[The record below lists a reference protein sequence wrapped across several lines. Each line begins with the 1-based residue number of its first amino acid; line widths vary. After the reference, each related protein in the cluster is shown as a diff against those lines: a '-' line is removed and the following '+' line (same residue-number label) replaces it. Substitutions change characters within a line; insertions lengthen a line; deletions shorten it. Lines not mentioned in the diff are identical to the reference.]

1 MTESEERREAEGR
14 DAGEE
19 VAAEPD
25 SDVVERETERAA
37 REAASIG
44 GDPGMP
50 PVDDEGRSADEA
62 ERPLAEAGE
71 GVSEGFEQAEA
82 ELEESAEHGVDRP
95 ADLEAPETEK
105 EDDRAAHGE
114 ADRARGQPD

>member
-1 MTESEERREAEGR
+1 MTEREQKPPIE
-14 DAGEE
+14 D
-19 VAAEPD
+19 
-25 SDVVERETERAA
+25 DVVRRETERAERDA
-37 REAASIG
+37 GSIG

-50 PVDDEGRSADEA
+50 PVDDEGRPVDEA

-71 GVSEGFEQAEA
+71 GTSEGFEQAEA

-95 ADLEAPETEK
+95 ADLEAPEPEN